1 MLKTVI
7 AIIAL
12 ALTALP
18 VAAGTATECARAE
31 SFAVTENAAPLTP
44 DGVQT
49 LPFFP
54 EGDDAA
60 PLPGEK
66 DGEHREHR
74 PRGEGHRGHHRHG
87 HGGEHRCPHRHG
99 EERGN
104 FPTPETDLCGV
115 ADLFLTRLTP
125 EVIAVY
131 EKCIAGKEIVSGR
144 TEAELSLAA
153 DRLGVTEQ
161 KLKALILLAD
171 LMARTSK
178 PVPLSALASLGDGE
192 LLRLARR
199 HAKMYAE
206 SIPEE
211 ERDALKAE
219 FRAALK
225 K

>member
-54 EGDDAA
+54 EEDDAA
-60 PLPGEK
+60 PLPREK

-74 PRGEGHRGHHRHG
+74 PHG
-87 HGGEHRCPHRHG
+87 RDGEHRCRHGHG

-104 FPTPETDLCGV
+104 FPMPETDLCGV

-131 EKCIAGKEIVSGR
+131 EKCIAGKELVSGR

>member
-18 VAAGTATECARAE
+18 VAAGTATECAHAE

-54 EGDDAA
+54 EEEDAA
-60 PLPGEK
+60 PLPREK
-66 DGEHREHR
+66 DGEQHGHR
-74 PRGEGHRGHHRHG
+74 PHG
-87 HGGEHRCPHRHG
+87 HGGEHRCPHGRG
-99 EERGN
+99 EESGN
-104 FPTPETDLCGV
+104 FPMPEADLCGV

-131 EKCIAGKEIVSGR
+131 EKCIADKELVSGR

>member
-18 VAAGTATECARAE
+18 VAAGTATECAHAE

-54 EGDDAA
+54 EGEDAA

-66 DGEHREHR
+66 DGEHR
-74 PRGEGHRGHHRHG
+74 GHHRHG
-87 HGGEHRCPHRHG
+87 HDGEHRCPHGHG

-131 EKCIAGKEIVSGR
+131 EKCIAGKELVSGR

>member
-54 EGDDAA
+54 EEDDAA
-60 PLPGEK
+60 PLPREK

-74 PRGEGHRGHHRHG
+74 PHG
-87 HGGEHRCPHRHG
+87 RDGEHRCRHGHG

-131 EKCIAGKEIVSGR
+131 EKCIAGKELVSGR